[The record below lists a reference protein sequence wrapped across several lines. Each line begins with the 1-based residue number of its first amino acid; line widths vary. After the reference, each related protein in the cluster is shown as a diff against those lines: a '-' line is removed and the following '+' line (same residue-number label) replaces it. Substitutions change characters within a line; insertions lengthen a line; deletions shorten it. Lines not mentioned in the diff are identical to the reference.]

1 MEIEQTPIKDLYII
15 KRKKLEDNRGF
26 FSRFFC
32 LNQLEKYIGN
42 KTIKQINQSYTK
54 KRGSVR
60 GMHFQKSPNLEMK
73 IVSVI
78 KGEIYDVAV
87 DLRKGSPTFLNSFS
101 INLSENNMTSL
112 LIPEG
117 FAHGFQTLSDNC
129 EMIYLHTE
137 FYTPQSEGSIH
148 FKDTM
153 LNIIWPLDIVEV
165 SDKDLK
171 NPYIDKNFEGI

>member
-32 LNQLEKYIGN
+32 LNQLESYIG
-42 KTIKQINQSYTK
+42 KKIIKQINQSYTK
-54 KRGSVR
+54 KKGSVR

-171 NPYIDKNFEGI
+171 NPFIDKNFEGI